1 LLVGRIACD
10 GPIPTTRQ
18 THTRTD
24 QEEGKM
30 ESERGATLVAGQSS
44 TTGQAG
50 AVGKAI
56 DTGLEQAS
64 VFVKD
69 AVDKTREKIAEYRD
83 TGMDQVS
90 QEVVEYTRS
99 QPATA
104 LLIATGI
111 GMVLGMLLARGR
123 R

>member
-1 LLVGRIACD
+1 
-10 GPIPTTRQ
+10 
-18 THTRTD
+18 
-24 QEEGKM
+24 M
-30 ESERGATLVAGQSS
+30 ESERGATLVAGQRS

-83 TGMDQVS
+83 RGMDQVS

-104 LLIATGI
+104 LLIATGV
-111 GMVLGMLLARGR
+111 GMFLGMLLARSR

>member
-1 LLVGRIACD
+1 
-10 GPIPTTRQ
+10 
-18 THTRTD
+18 
-24 QEEGKM
+24 M

-44 TTGQAG
+44 TKGQAG

-83 TGMDQVS
+83 RGMDQLP
-90 QEVVEYTRS
+90 QEVVEYARS

-104 LLIATGI
+104 LLIATGV